1 MIAVVRPSALQGT
14 VHAPSSKSCAH
25 RLLIAAALS
34 DAPCEI
40 RLNADS
46 EDIRATARCLRALGA
61 AVTRTD
67 AGYQVTPPDAYRR
80 AACELDCGESGST
93 LRFLMPVAAALGV
106 PARFTG
112 HGRLPERPNRALT
125 DALRVHGAEPS
136 GDLLPLTLSGRL
148 RGGVYEIAGNI
159 SSQYITGLMLA
170 LPLCAGDSEIRLTT
184 ALESASYVDITLNAL
199 AEFGVRVD
207 RTECGWR
214 VPGGQRY
221 HSPGRTCAEGDWS
234 SAAFFITAARLGAR
248 VTCDGLREDSA
259 QGDRKIGRLLDQLG
273 GAIDVSDT
281 PDLVPALAVAAA
293 VHPGVTRITGAARLR
308 LKESDRLEAVMRM
321 LTALGGRCEAQADG
335 LTIEGV
341 PRLTG
346 GRVDGRNDHRI
357 VMAAAIAACRA
368 DGDVEITDAQAVGK
382 SWPEFFEVYRAL
394 GGSVIMRDA

>member
-1 MIAVVRPSALQGT
+1 M
-14 VHAPSSKSCAH
+14 
-25 RLLIAAALS
+25 
-34 DAPCEI
+34 
-40 RLNADS
+40 
-46 EDIRATARCLRALGA
+46 
-61 AVTRTD
+61 
-67 AGYQVTPPDAYRR
+67 
-80 AACELDCGESGST
+80 
-93 LRFLMPVAAALGV
+93 
-106 PARFTG
+106 
-112 HGRLPERPNRALT
+112 
-125 DALRVHGAEPS
+125 
-136 GDLLPLTLSGRL
+136 
-148 RGGVYEIAGNI
+148 
-159 SSQYITGLMLA
+159 
-170 LPLCAGDSEIRLTT
+170 
-184 ALESASYVDITLNAL
+184 
-199 AEFGVRVD
+199 
-207 RTECGWR
+207 
-214 VPGGQRY
+214 
-221 HSPGRTCAEGDWS
+221 
-234 SAAFFITAARLGAR
+234 
-248 VTCDGLREDSA
+248 TCDGLREDSA